1 VRVRILASRAIEG
14 VLAVVVDLGSVA
26 YLITE
31 TGAVV
36 RAELDGSG
44 RVVRAQEA
52 EWRDCGRCA
61 ASEIETLLPREGV
74 PDAAKAAR
82 GGRLYYGRLNL
93 GRLVEIEDGEL

>member
-1 VRVRILASRAIEG
+1 VRVRVLASRAIEG

-31 TGAVV
+31 AGAVV

-61 ASEIETLLPREGV
+61 ASEIEALLPREG
-74 PDAAKAAR
+74 
-82 GGRLYYGRLNL
+82 GGREALCGRLALHGVVL
-93 GRLVEIEDGEL
+93 GPYAELEV